1 MPEPLSIVFAG
12 TPDFSVPALQA
23 LLASS
28 HRITAVYTQP
38 DRPAG
43 RGRQLTASP
52 VKACALAHGLPV
64 EQPLNFKDPAALAHL
79 SAYRPDLIVVVAYGL
94 ILPPAVLDVPPLGCW
109 NIHASLLPRWRGAAP
124 IQRAILAGDTE
135 TGVDIMRMEAGL
147 DTGPV
152 LLESRTAIKSTDTG
166 ASLHDRLA
174 GMGAELLLPA
184 IAGLCSGELTARA
197 QAEAGVTYA
206 HKIQKEEAR
215 IDWRRGA
222 SELDRLVRAFNAWP
236 VAETLI
242 DGEQLRI
249 WEAVPLAELQTAA
262 TPGTVLETGSI
273 GIDVATGAGVLR
285 LTRVQAAGRKPV
297 AAPDYTRARELRGK
311 VLGATS

>member
-1 MPEPLSIVFAG
+1 MSASLSIVFAG
-12 TPDFSVPALQA
+12 TPEFAVPALDA
-23 LLASS
+23 LLDSA
-28 HRITAVYTQP
+28 HRIVAVYTQP

-43 RGRQLTASP
+43 RGRQLAASP
-52 VKACALAHGLPV
+52 VKARAAAANLTV
-64 EQPLNFKDPAALAHL
+64 EQPVNFKDVQAVERLA
-79 SAYRPDLIVVVAYGL
+79 AYRPDLMIVVAYGL
-94 ILPPAVLDVPPLGCW
+94 ILPRAVLEIPRWGCL

-152 LLESRTAIKSTDTG
+152 LLEGRTPIAARETG

-174 GMGAELLLPA
+174 QLGAELLPRA
-184 IAGLCSGELTARA
+184 VEGLASGAL
-197 QAEAGVTYA
+197 QAHVQSEVGVTYA

-215 IDWRRGA
+215 IDWRRSA
-222 SELDRLVRAFNAWP
+222 VELDRQVRAFNAWP
-236 VAETLI
+236 VADTVL

-249 WEAVPLAELQTAA
+249 WEAEPLPQEVAA
-262 TPGTVLETGSI
+262 SPGTVLTTHSA
-273 GIDVATGAGVLR
+273 GIDVATRSGVLR

-297 AAPDYTRARELRGK
+297 SAADFARARPLPGK
-311 VLGATS
+311 VLG